1 MNSNDE
7 SLVMIGVA
15 HDEVEATIWRDS
27 LEREGIAVHVK
38 NADPLTPFGVAPLPG
53 SIQLFVLGQ
62 DEKRARWILGDVED
76 SA

>member
-7 SLVMIGVA
+7 SLVAIGVA

-27 LEREGIAVHVK
+27 LEREGIAVYVK
-38 NADPLTPFGVAPLPG
+38 NADPLTPLGVAPLPG
-53 SIQLFVLGQ
+53 SQQLFVLGK
-62 DEKRARWILGDVED
+62 DEKRARLILGDGED